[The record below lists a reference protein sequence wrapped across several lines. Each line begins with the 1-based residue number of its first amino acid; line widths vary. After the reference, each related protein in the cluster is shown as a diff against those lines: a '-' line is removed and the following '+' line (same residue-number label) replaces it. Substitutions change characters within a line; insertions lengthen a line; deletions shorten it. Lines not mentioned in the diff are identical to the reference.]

1 MRMNLRTKEYAYLME
16 IYSDFNSLPFMK
28 FLDIMAKNK
37 ST

>member
-1 MRMNLRTKEYAYLME
+1 MCMNLRTKEYAYLME